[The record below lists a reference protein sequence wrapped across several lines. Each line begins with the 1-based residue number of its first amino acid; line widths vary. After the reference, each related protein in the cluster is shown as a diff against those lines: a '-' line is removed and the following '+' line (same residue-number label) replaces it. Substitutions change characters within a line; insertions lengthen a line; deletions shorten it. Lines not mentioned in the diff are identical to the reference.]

1 MRDLQTSLKILTRSF
16 ENLFS
21 GEEKKTATAAHRR
34 RKSVFRSAGWIE
46 SRSHNIRSSKSNH
59 PEIEKLLTTIQQ
71 GFRKSPQDN
80 VIIQSVGT
88 VQHIGNGVAHIS
100 GLPYTGIDE
109 LVIFENGVEGLTLN
123 LGMDRIDVILLGVD
137 EGIHGGDLVLS
148 MDKRLTFPVGSGA
161 LGRILDPLG
170 KALDEKADFE
180 AVQHLPIERRAPGII
195 ERATIDTPL
204 YTGTKKIDALIPIGR
219 GQRELI
225 AGDRQTGKT
234 TLAIDTI
241 LNQKDQDVICIY
253 VAIGQKKSSLL
264 PTLRLLGQR
273 GAMKYT
279 TVISA
284 SPDDPPALRYIAPFA
299 GCTLAEYFAGLG
311 KDVLIIYD
319 DLSKHADAYRE
330 ISLLLKR
337 PPGREAYPG
346 DIFYLHSRL
355 LERSGKW
362 NEDVGGGSITAM
374 PIVNLQQGNV
384 ASYIP
389 TNLISICDGQII
401 LDSDLFNR
409 SVFPAINIDLSV
421 SRVGGAAQ
429 IPAIREIASQLK
441 LEIAQ
446 FGEIEKFAQ
455 FGSEIDEETR
465 ARIERGKIIQAA
477 FSQNAH
483 QPYSSSEEFLFLY
496 ALASGILFEIPDGQ
510 ITDFENR
517 LFIKLHASPPDFV
530 NYLSKDSILC
540 DENRIELDEFIRSVI
555 SVDQLEGK

>member
-1 MRDLQTSLKILTRSF
+1 
-16 ENLFS
+16 
-21 GEEKKTATAAHRR
+21 
-34 RKSVFRSAGWIE
+34 
-46 SRSHNIRSSKSNH
+46 
-59 PEIEKLLTTIQQ
+59 LLETIKQ
-71 GFRKSPQDN
+71 GFEKSPQDN

-100 GLPYTGIDE
+100 GLPYAGIDE
-109 LVIFENGVEGLTLN
+109 LIIFENGVQGLTLN
-123 LGMDRIDVILLGVD
+123 LGTEKIDVILLGPD
-137 EGIHGGDLVLS
+137 EGIHGGELVLS
-148 MDKRLTFPVGSGA
+148 MEKRLTMPVGSSA
-161 LGRILDPLG
+161 LGRILNPLG
-170 KALDEKADFE
+170 KALDEKAEFE
-180 AVQHLPIERRAPGII
+180 AVQHLPIEKNAPGII
-195 ERATIDTPL
+195 QRASIDTPL

-264 PTLRLLGQR
+264 RNLHLLEQR

-279 TVISA
+279 TVITA

-362 NEDVGGGSITAM
+362 NEQVGGGSITAI

-409 SVFPAINIDLSV
+409 AIFPAINIDLSV
-421 SRVGGAAQ
+421 SRVGGSAQ
-429 IPAIREIASQLK
+429 IPVIRQIASRLK

-465 ARIERGKIIQAA
+465 TRIERGKLIQSA
-477 FSQNAH
+477 FSQPAH
-483 QPYSSSEEFLFLY
+483 QPYSSTEEFLFLY
-496 ALASGILFEIPDGQ
+496 ALASGILFEVPDAQ
-510 ITDFENR
+510 IAAFENKLFRKLHNSPTDFLNT
-517 LFIKLHASPPDFV
+517 
-530 NYLSKDSILC
+530 LSNDSVFT
-540 DENRIELDEFIRSVI
+540 DEIRIELDEFIRSEI
-555 SVDQLEGK
+555 

>member
-1 MRDLQTSLKILTRSF
+1 MRDLQTSLNKLTRSF
-16 ENLFS
+16 ESLFPVEGKNVS
-21 GEEKKTATAAHRR
+21 PQTHSRGKALPH
-34 RKSVFRSAGWIE
+34 SAGWIE
-46 SRSHNIRSSKSNH
+46 SRSYSISPSKSTR
-59 PEIEKLLTTIQQ
+59 PEIKHLLETIKQ
-71 GFRKSPQDN
+71 GFEKSPQDN

-100 GLPYTGIDE
+100 GLPYAGIDE
-109 LVIFENGVEGLTLN
+109 LIIFENGVQGLTLN
-123 LGMDRIDVILLGVD
+123 LGTEKIDVILLGPD
-137 EGIHGGDLVLS
+137 EGIHGGELVLS
-148 MDKRLTFPVGSGA
+148 MEKRLTMPVGSSA
-161 LGRILDPLG
+161 LGRILNPLG
-170 KALDEKADFE
+170 KALDEKAEFE
-180 AVQHLPIERRAPGII
+180 AVQHLPIEKNAPGII
-195 ERATIDTPL
+195 QRASIDTPL

-264 PTLRLLGQR
+264 RNLHLLEQR

-279 TVISA
+279 TVITA

-362 NEDVGGGSITAM
+362 NEQAGGGSITAI

-409 SVFPAINIDLSV
+409 AIFPAINIDLSV
-421 SRVGGAAQ
+421 SRVGGSAQ
-429 IPAIREIASQLK
+429 IPVIRQIASRLK

-465 ARIERGKIIQAA
+465 TRIERGKLIQSA
-477 FSQNAH
+477 FSQPAH
-483 QPYSSSEEFLFLY
+483 QPYSSTEEFLFLY
-496 ALASGILFEIPDGQ
+496 ALASGILFEVPDAQ
-510 ITDFENR
+510 IAAFENKLFHKLHNSPTDFLNT
-517 LFIKLHASPPDFV
+517 
-530 NYLSKDSILC
+530 LSNDSVFT
-540 DENRIELDEFIRSVI
+540 DEIRIELDEFIRSEI
-555 SVDQLEGK
+555 

>member
-1 MRDLQTSLKILTRSF
+1 MRDLQTSLTKLTRSF
-16 ENLFS
+16 ESLFPVEGKDVS
-21 GEEKKTATAAHRR
+21 PQTHSRGKALPH
-34 RKSVFRSAGWIE
+34 SAGWIE
-46 SRSHNIRSSKSNH
+46 SRSYSISPSKSTR
-59 PEIEKLLTTIQQ
+59 PEIKHLLETIKQ
-71 GFRKSPQDN
+71 GFEKSPQDN

-100 GLPYTGIDE
+100 GLPYAGIDE
-109 LVIFENGVEGLTLN
+109 LIIFENGVQGLTLN
-123 LGMDRIDVILLGVD
+123 LGTEKIDVILLGPD
-137 EGIHGGDLVLS
+137 EGIHGGELVLS
-148 MDKRLTFPVGSGA
+148 MEKRLTMPVGSSA
-161 LGRILDPLG
+161 LGRILNPLG
-170 KALDEKADFE
+170 KALDEKAEFE
-180 AVQHLPIERRAPGII
+180 AVQHLPIEKNAPGII
-195 ERATIDTPL
+195 QRASIDTPL
-204 YTGTKKIDALIPIGR
+204 YTGTKKCDALIPIGR

-264 PTLRLLGQR
+264 RNLHLLEQR

-279 TVISA
+279 TVITA

-362 NEDVGGGSITAM
+362 NEQVGGGSITAI

-409 SVFPAINIDLSV
+409 AIFPAINIDLSV
-421 SRVGGAAQ
+421 SRVGGSAQ
-429 IPAIREIASQLK
+429 IPVIRQIASRLK

-465 ARIERGKIIQAA
+465 TRIERGKLIQSA
-477 FSQNAH
+477 FSQPAH
-483 QPYSSSEEFLFLY
+483 QPYSSTEEFLFLY
-496 ALASGILFEIPDGQ
+496 ALASGILFEVPDAQ
-510 ITDFENR
+510 IAAFENKLFRKLHNSPTDFLNT
-517 LFIKLHASPPDFV
+517 
-530 NYLSKDSILC
+530 LSNDSVFT
-540 DENRIELDEFIRSVI
+540 DEIRIELDEFIRSEI
-555 SVDQLEGK
+555 